1 MSTPATLTVHSRA
14 QMCAALRAAKAAGRP
29 VRLISAPGASA
40 YLGGGWFAAAL
51 DQARSEA
58 GWGPAAAWLDCGD
71 RAGDALAALREGA
84 AGVVFTGAAETARRL
99 AAIAEGRGAA
109 LLTQRPASHDLA
121 RAADPEAA
129 CRAVFAND

>member
-1 MSTPATLTVHSRA
+1 MSAPATFTVHSRA
-14 QMCAALRAAKAAGRP
+14 QMCAALRAAKAAGQP

-40 YLGGGWFAAAL
+40 YLGAGWFASAL
-51 DQARSEA
+51 AQARAET
-58 GWGPAAAWLDCGD
+58 GGDPAAAWLDCGD

-99 AAIAEGRGAA
+99 AAIAEARGAA
-109 LLTQRPASHDLA
+109 LLTRRPASHDLA
-121 RAADPEAA
+121 RATDAEAT